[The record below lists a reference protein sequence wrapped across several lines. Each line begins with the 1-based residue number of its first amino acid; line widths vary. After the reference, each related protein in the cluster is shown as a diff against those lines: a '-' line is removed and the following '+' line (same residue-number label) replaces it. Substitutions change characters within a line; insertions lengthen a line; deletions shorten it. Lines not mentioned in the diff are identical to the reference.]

1 MCPVTKRREKRK
13 AKPLDPPLLR
23 ALAFAYVARFATSR
37 ARLAGYLGRKLAE
50 RGWAGEASPNVAAL
64 VAEMADKAY
73 LDDAAYAAM
82 KAGSLTRRGYGARR
96 VTQMYFADGIA
107 EDDRADAA
115 EIVDDGRIE
124 AAIALA
130 RRRRFGPF
138 GERVVD
144 DDTRRRQLAAML
156 RAGHGFA
163 IADRLLRLGPEWRDR
178 ALAERLAE

>member
-13 AKPLDPPLLR
+13 PKPLDPQALR
-23 ALAFAYVARFATSR
+23 ELAFSYVARFATSR
-37 ARLAGYLGRKLAE
+37 ARLSAYLGRKLAE
-50 RGWAGEASPNVAAL
+50 RGWTGEGGPDVAAL
-64 VAEMADKAY
+64 VGEMADKDY

-96 VTQMYFADGIA
+96 VAQMYYADGIA
-107 EDDRADAA
+107 EDDRGDA
-115 EIVDDGRIE
+115 EDIVDEGRIE

-138 GERVVD
+138 GDRPPD
-144 DDTRRRQLAAML
+144 DDTRRRQLAAMV

-163 IADRLLRLGPEWRDR
+163 LADRLLKLGPEWRDK
-178 ALAERLAE
+178 ALTERLAE